1 MKRKTPK
8 KKASHGKL
16 IYLGLGGLLLLALS
30 WIGSNLLSSE
40 HDNQPPMEAIQNDA
54 IATVIAPI
62 VDAQPDDT
70 FTLTF
75 EDELPEPTTP
85 IDHTHA
91 QHTPRH
97 VLSLIIDDVGYNM
110 QALRR
115 LIALPYAITVSIL
128 PDSPYAKEA
137 AQMAYQHG
145 IPVML
150 HMPMETTNPKYQK
163 KMEAFYLHTAMSK
176 PVFTQVFE
184 DALAKVPHVI
194 GINNHMGSALTADKK
209 SMQWLIELCK
219 KHGLFFIDS
228 RTSAQSVAAKVAQDA
243 GIPWEARDIFLDN
256 SIQEDDLQHAW
267 DAAMSCIKRNDAC
280 IMLAHPHP
288 ESITFLEK
296 QTLNPQIFVSITSV
310 LR

>member
-1 MKRKTPK
+1 M
-8 KKASHGKL
+8 
-16 IYLGLGGLLLLALS
+16 LLALL
-30 WIGSNLLSSE
+30 WVGSSLLTSK
-40 HDNQPPMEAIQNDA
+40 DGNQPPMEAAQDDA

-62 VDAQPDDT
+62 MDTQPDAA

-85 IDHTHA
+85 IDHTQA
-91 QHTPRH
+91 QHAPRH
-97 VLSLIIDDVGYNM
+97 ILSLIIDDVGYNM

-163 KMEAFYLHTAMSK
+163 KMEAFYLHTAMDK
-176 PVFTQVFE
+176 ATFTQVFE

-194 GINNHMGSALTADKK
+194 GVNNHMGSALTADKK
-209 SMQWLIELCK
+209 SMQWLMELCK

-256 SIQEDDLQHAW
+256 SVQEDDLQQAW
-267 DAAMSCIKRNDAC
+267 DSAMGCIKRNDAC

-288 ESITFLEK
+288 ESITFLE
-296 QTLNPQIFVSITSV
+296 QRTLNPQTLVSITSV